1 MASRH
6 AARRAPSAA
15 LTGGRWQAG
24 VERLRVDIATARAR
38 AASALAEA
46 QELEEV
52 LRRRDILED
61 TVEVSAPRPGRS
73 RV

>member
-1 MASRH
+1 M
-6 AARRAPSAA
+6 
-15 LTGGRWQAG
+15 TGGRRQAG
-24 VERLRVDIATARAR
+24 VEKLRVDIATARAR

-46 QELEEV
+46 QELEEA

-61 TVEVSAPRPGRS
+61 TVEVAAPRPGRS